1 MPAHA
6 RACELDANVKAEEL
20 RAAVKTQL
28 AVLSDALDGSVAAID
43 VEKALGV
50 TASARDDVVSVV

>member
-1 MPAHA
+1 MS
-6 RACELDANVKAEEL
+6 RATNSFEHLRAATESADANVKAEEL

-43 VEKALGV
+43 VEKAL
-50 TASARDDVVSVV
+50 SELHF